1 VVLGNSDVVRY
12 ELIRRPVWVRSV
24 LCGVVFALF
33 QLLTVRGNPLPTLL
47 GALVGGLLFGSLFTL
62 FLRRQDRRIWGD
74 EPMTGDEKVA
84 AVQAV
89 DRGAP
94 PAEPGIR
101 AAATRLAELRTAS
114 SNRPGLI
121 VALFG
126 GLLVIMLAAAIYD
139 GGAMWWTLAAVLAV
153 FTPWVAITTARQRAG
168 ARRFLAAVEGP

>member
-47 GALVGGLLFGSLFTL
+47 GALVGGLVGGLLFGSLCTL

-84 AVQAV
+84 AVRAV

-101 AAATRLAELRTAS
+101 AAATRLAELRTTS

-126 GLLVIMLAAAIYD
+126 GC
-139 GGAMWWTLAAVLAV
+139 W
-153 FTPWVAITTARQRAG
+153 
-168 ARRFLAAVEGP
+168 